1 MKKIISLLVILS
13 FLFPS
18 IIFANNDFKEINLWK
33 FETIDS
39 FKYSFDGSNYW
50 FIWGVR
56 LDAFSWIKKNLKEK
70 NWNNIDWKIQKIYYT
85 KSWKLIY
92 TEYKHP
98 NTNLV
103 IDWKEYILSAN
114 KSSFEWIDFLENKE
128 DFLYKASDD
137 LSWLQQIIKNNETN
151 YLSWE
156 VRNFKTS
163 WNNYWYTLYNSNNST
178 YNTNNSTY
186 KIIFNWKEVYSLKA
200 NWEVPEIYLSKYTN
214 NYAIYTNEWEKH
226 FIDINWERK
235 EIKSW
240 IWKFV
245 FSDFWNHYIYTIFAE
260 WGNQKVIIDW
270 KENSNLYEYIRDIA
284 FSKDWNKF
292 VYTWK
297 KDWKFFISNNWNE
310 KFISDEISEIGI
322 LNNWNNIIYLKKMS
336 DDKWSLIENWVDT
349 KISNWNSINLFY
361 FWDKWS
367 PVHNIYYS
375 NDFKKYIFIGKKDW
389 KETLYI
395 NWKFINNTYD
405 KIEILNISK
414 TLNNYSFIWIK
425 WNKKFLVL
433 NDKEIDI
440 SNYYDNLIWENWKQI
455 FVSDDWNKVWIIY
468 KNSNWESILLELDN
482 SNTESNTQ
490 TAPIQETPKII
501 KANTQLDKALKPF
514 FEKNDKKWDKIAQK
528 TYKTLISKIDIL
540 LKKRLSVKNKNTL
553 NYLKDKVQEKIK

>member
-1 MKKIISLLVILS
+1 MKKIIWFLVILS

-18 IIFANNDFKEINLWK
+18 IIFADNDFKEINLWK

-39 FKYSFDGSNYW
+39 FKYNFDGSNYW
-50 FIWGVR
+50 FVWGIK
-56 LDAFSWIKKNLKEK
+56 LDEFFRVKKFLKEK
-70 NWNNIDWKIQKIYYT
+70 NWNIIDWGIIKLFYT

-92 TEYKHP
+92 TEYKYS

-103 IDWKEYILSAN
+103 IDWKEYILSTN
-114 KSSFEWIDFLENKE
+114 KSSFEWINFLENKE
-128 DFLYKASDD
+128 DFLYRSSND
-137 LSWLQQIIKNNETN
+137 LSWLEQIIKNNETN
-151 YLSWE
+151 YLSWK
-156 VRNFKTS
+156 VYNFKTS

-200 NWEVPEIYLSKYTN
+200 NWEVPKIYLSKYTN

-240 IWKFV
+240 IWEFV
-245 FSDFWNHYIYTIFAE
+245 FSDFWNHYIYTTFAE

-270 KENSNLYEYIRDIA
+270 KENSNLYEYISDIA

-297 KDWKFFISNNWNE
+297 KDRKFFISNNWNE
-310 KFISDEISEIGI
+310 KFISNEISWIGI
-322 LNNWNNIIYLKKMS
+322 LNDWNNIIYLKKIS
-336 DDKWSLIENWVDT
+336 DNKWSLIENWVDT
-349 KISNWNSINLFY
+349 KISNWNSIKLF
-361 FWDKWS
+361 
-367 PVHNIYYS
+367 YS
-375 NDFKKYIFIGKKDW
+375 NDFNKYIFIAKKDW

-395 NWKFINNTYD
+395 NWKFIYNNYD
-405 KIEILNISK
+405 KIEILNTSK

-455 FVSDDWNKVWIIY
+455 FVSNDWSKVWIIY

-482 SNTESNTQ
+482 SNIETETPQ
-490 TAPIQETPKII
+490 TTPIQETPKTI

-514 FEKNDKKWDKIAQK
+514 FEKTDKKWDEMAQK
-528 TYKTLISKIDIL
+528 TYKTLVSKIDIL
-540 LKKRLSVKNKNTL
+540 LKKKLSVKNKNTL
-553 NYLKDKVQEKIK
+553 NYLKEKVQEKIK